1 MSLFWLNPRVQW
13 QNLSGKKAQKF
24 NFINTYS
31 NYSKSNKFLH
41 NESWHFLVS
50 KCALDHVYSQYKHC
64 FWNKLYWLMF
74 LSQNVVSLMKVKKS
88 KKSELLSASSE
99 SYITS
104 ANQLFCRFCCIKV
117 VSDVWFEHFFQK
129 LIY

>member
-1 MSLFWLNPRVQW
+1 MSLFWLNHRVKW

-31 NYSKSNKFLH
+31 NYSKTYKFAH
-41 NESWHFLVS
+41 NESWPFLVS
-50 KCALDHVYSQYKHC
+50 KGALDHVYSQYKHC

-74 LSQNVVSLMKVKKS
+74 LSQNVVSLMKVKKW
-88 KKSELLSASSE
+88 KKSELSSASSE

-104 ANQLFCRFCCIKV
+104 ANQLFRRFCCNKV

>member
-13 QNLSGKKAQKF
+13 QNLNGEKAQKF

-31 NYSKSNKFLH
+31 NYSKSKKFAL
-41 NESWHFLVS
+41 NELWPFLVS
-50 KCALDHVYSQYKHC
+50 KGALDHVYSQYKHC
-64 FWNKLYWLMF
+64 FWNKLYWHMF
-74 LSQNVVSLMKVKKS
+74 LSQNIVSLMKVKKS
-88 KKSELLSASSE
+88 KKSELWSASSE

-104 ANQLFCRFCCIKV
+104 ANQLFRRFCCNKV

-129 LIY
+129 LMY

>member
-1 MSLFWLNPRVQW
+1 MSLFWLNPRVKW

-31 NYSKSNKFLH
+31 NYSKSNKFAH
-41 NESWHFLVS
+41 NESWPFLVS
-50 KCALDHVYSQYKHC
+50 KGALDHVYSQYKHC
-64 FWNKLYWLMF
+64 FWNKLYWHMF

-88 KKSELLSASSE
+88 KKSELWSASSE
-99 SYITS
+99 SYITL
-104 ANQLFCRFCCIKV
+104 ANQIFLRICCNKV